1 MYLTNAMLV
10 YETMSRGHMSEVSK
24 GSLETNFKAANK
36 LNQVNQVDSILD
48 AVFNWTGII
57 LSIAQSN

>member
-1 MYLTNAMLV
+1 MYLTNAMSV

-24 GSLETNFKAANK
+24 GLLETNFKAAHK

-48 AVFNWTGII
+48 AILNWTGII
-57 LSIAQSN
+57 LSLAQGN